1 MTITEVK
8 LNQKKDQ
15 KNPEKTKKIEEDIQA
30 NINFQKK
37 NCLYQLL
44 AYNATFGSAKK
55 IVLTELC
62 FNQVRINLTSYV
74 HLTQVS

>member
-30 NINFQKK
+30 NINFKK
-37 NCLYQLL
+37 FQNYYFFCLTPWLCE
-44 AYNATFGSAKK
+44 K
-55 IVLTELC
+55 IVLTKLC
-62 FNQVRINLTSYV
+62 FNQVRT
-74 HLTQVS
+74 